1 MSDPGETI
9 SGETASGE
17 PHKSSLWH
25 TLLDKTR
32 LSKRARRKRRR
43 RIRLIVFLSLA
54 ALLAG
59 GYLYMT
65 SDRQVERLV
74 RDYLEGLFNGNV
86 RIHRASFSFFG
97 GLEIEN
103 ISVVIDDPAHP
114 VFQAERVR
122 LTHNPLA
129 LLVGKLKV
137 SELLAIRPKINLVE
151 TDDGWNYVRLFPR
164 KRLAL
169 RQRPVIYVEDGV
181 LNVRRFDGKK
191 LIYDHE
197 LKLSGVVQPSA
208 AQSDKLLFF
217 ASELT
222 SEGLRGHIS
231 RGAIDVRK
239 RALSFEGQV
248 VNVTLSEQLAETL
261 PPEARKVWNKFRP
274 EGQASIK
281 ILFGDEQTRRRDV
294 GFRAE
299 VNLNG
304 VALSYVHNGR
314 TYHLRNLTGQCLISP
329 GEIAL
334 RNVHGVLSTQVDQGD
349 GRQEEVTLALGLSG
363 RVFGIADDAFGQD
376 LFGQDLDVTAED
388 LDLGRIRP
396 LVADLL
402 TGGKKFYDDLQPS
415 GRVDLSL
422 KVRRDAVPGAEFRT
436 TGSITLKDGRAVH
449 RLFPYAIDD
458 VSGTF
463 KVRDDRMEITRL
475 VGRHGRATIEASGV
489 VHHIGKPDQRSN
501 VVIRGKGLLLDEALR
516 EALAQARP
524 EQLAI
529 YDSMNPEGTVDATV
543 RVVEEAGAAEP
554 VTAEIDIDLR
564 GAAMTYDQFPYR
576 LTDCTGRLRI
586 GAEKTTIDVRG
597 RHGPARLGIAGTIR
611 RTDDRPEHLEIDLR
625 VTGRDVPLD
634 EDLSA
639 ALPAEHRDLYDQYH
653 LSGRAD
659 VTVDIRSGPDTAW
672 QVVHK
677 SAIDLRDVGMVFEP
691 FPFPVQG
698 IEGRIEMSPGRFEIK
713 GLRGANADAAIDA
726 FGRVEQ
732 KGRRAE
738 IDLTIRGRNVLL
750 DRDLRGAIA
759 LVAPQLW
766 ESLTAEG
773 RVDVT
778 CRLVQKA
785 TPGSRLAAEITLD
798 ARDVAVSY
806 KHFPYPLKHC
816 RGRVTYRDGRVT
828 IENLE
833 NTDGATRI
841 AVSGTIDVPKAGGI
855 RSDLSLRATAL
866 EIDGPM
872 IDALPKDVGNALRG
886 LSAKGQIHA
895 RIDRL
900 AYAVGA
906 DGAVSASWS
915 GGAVLDNVSVDL
927 GVPIDRVVAYLRLSG
942 SLERNRLALEG
953 TIDMPQGRIDGKQIT
968 GLYGKLSKQ
977 AGSPRVTLSKL
988 EGNIYGGRFEL
999 DGAGR
1004 FVFADPM
1011 RYGLAVRI
1019 RDVDFERFVRDGL
1032 ALAVPVEGGRM
1043 DGEFAMWGR
1052 DDKPDS
1058 MAARVTFSVRKAQL
1072 YQLPMV
1078 VRLLNVLSLN
1088 PYAKSFEEADVTL
1101 FNRKG
1106 SYLFESIVLRGANLS
1121 IHGAGRIDPDGKL
1134 NFVFTTGTGQ
1144 TTGVLAALSDLAEGL
1159 RRELVLVEI
1168 TGTTTHPKIEQT
1180 SFKTL
1185 SAPLRELMN
1194 AIEDSRTTRREQTK
1208 ERGEP

>member
-1 MSDPGETI
+1 MSDDGATT
-9 SGETASGE
+9 SGEH
-17 PHKSSLWH
+17 PKSSLWH
-25 TLLDKTR
+25 TLLDKAR
-32 LSKRARRKRRR
+32 LSKRARRHRRR
-43 RIRLIVFLSLA
+43 RIRLIILISLA
-54 ALLAG
+54 ALLTG

-74 RDYLEGLFNGNV
+74 KDYLEDLFNSDV

-103 ISVVIDDPAHP
+103 IRVVVDDPAYP

-122 LTHNPLA
+122 LTHDPLA

-137 SELLAIRPKINLVE
+137 SELLAIRPKIDLVE
-151 TDDGWNYVRLFPR
+151 TDEGWNYVRLFPR
-164 KRLAL
+164 KRLRL

-181 LNVRRFDGKK
+181 LNVRQFDGKK

-208 AQSDKLLFF
+208 ARSDLLSFF
-217 ASELT
+217 ASELS

-231 RGAIDVRK
+231 RGTINVRE
-239 RALSFEGQV
+239 RTLSFEGQV
-248 VNVTLSEQLAETL
+248 VNVDLSERLAETL
-261 PPEARKVWNKFRP
+261 PPEARKVWNTFRP

-281 ILFGDEQTRRRDV
+281 ILFGDERTGRRDV

-304 VALSYVHNGR
+304 VAMSYVHNGR
-314 TYHLRNLTGQCLISP
+314 TFHLRDLTGQCVIDP
-329 GEIAL
+329 GEVTL
-334 RNVHGVLSTQVDQGD
+334 RNVHGVLSTLVARGD
-349 GRQEEVTLALGLSG
+349 GRQEEVTLALGLGG
-363 RVFGIADDAFGQD
+363 RVFGMADDAFGQD
-376 LFGQDLDVTAED
+376 LDVTVED

-396 LVADLL
+396 LAADLL
-402 TGGKKFYDDLQPS
+402 TGGKKFYDNLQPS

-422 KVRRDAVPGAEFRT
+422 KVRREAVPGAKLRT

-463 KVRDDRMEITRL
+463 EVHDDRIEITRL
-475 VGRHGRATIEASGV
+475 VGRHGRSTIEASGV
-489 VHHIGKPDQRSN
+489 VHHVGKPGQRSRF
-501 VVIRGKGLLLDEALR
+501 VIRGKGLLLDEALR
-516 EALAQARP
+516 EAMAQDHG

-529 YDSMNPEGTVDATV
+529 YDSLNPEGTVDATMH
-543 RVVEEAGAAEP
+543 VVEDVGAADS

-564 GAAMTYDQFPYR
+564 GAAMTYDQFRYR
-576 LTDCTGRLRI
+576 LTDCTGRLYI
-586 GAEKTTIDVRG
+586 GAEKTTVDVHG
-597 RHGPARLGIAGTIR
+597 RHGPARFDIAGTISR
-611 RTDDRPEHLEIDLR
+611 VDDNPEHLLMDLK
-625 VTGRDVPLD
+625 VTGRGVPLD
-634 EDLSA
+634 DDLSA
-639 ALPAEHRDLYDQYH
+639 ALQAEHREIYDQYH
-653 LSGRAD
+653 LTGQAD
-659 VTVDIRSGPDTAW
+659 VTVDIHCGPDTAW
-672 QVVHK
+672 QVTHK
-677 SAIDLRDVGMVFEP
+677 AVIELRDVGMVFEP
-691 FPFPVQG
+691 FPFPIQG
-698 IEGRIEMSPGRFEIK
+698 IEGRIEMSPERFEIK
-713 GLRGANADAAIDA
+713 GLRGANADAAITA
-726 FGRVEQ
+726 VGHVKQ
-732 KGRRAE
+732 KDQSAE

-766 ESLTAEG
+766 ENLAAEG
-773 RVDVT
+773 HVDIT

-785 TPGSRLAAEITLD
+785 APGSQLAAEITLD

-841 AVSGTIDVPKAGGI
+841 AVSGTVDVHAPGGI

-866 EIDGPM
+866 AIDGAM
-872 IDALPKDVGNALRG
+872 IDALPKDVGDVLRK

-900 AYAVGA
+900 VYVVGA

-915 GGAVLDNVSVDL
+915 GSVVLDNASVDL
-927 GVPIDRVVAYLRLSG
+927 GVPIDRVVAYVRLSG
-942 SLERNRLALEG
+942 SFEGERLALEG
-953 TIDMPQGRIDGKQIT
+953 AIDMPQGRIDGKRIT
-968 GLYGKLSKQ
+968 DLHGKLSKQ
-977 AGSPRVTLSKL
+977 AGSQRVTISKL

-1004 FVFADPM
+1004 LILADPT

-1052 DDKPDS
+1052 DDQSDS
-1058 MAARVTFSVRKAQL
+1058 VAARVTFSVRKAQL

-1101 FNRKG
+1101 FKRKG
-1106 SYLFESIVLRGANLS
+1106 SYIFESIVLRGTNLS
-1121 IHGAGRIDPDGKL
+1121 VHGAGRIDPGGKL
-1134 NFVFTTGTGQ
+1134 NFVFTTGTGR
-1144 TTGVLAALSDLAEGL
+1144 TTGILAVLDDLAEGL

-1168 TGTTTHPKIEQT
+1168 TGTTTEPKVKQT

-1185 SAPLRELMN
+1185 SAPLRELTN
-1194 AIEDSRTTRREQTK
+1194 AIKESRAMQREQAK
-1208 ERGEP
+1208 ERAEP